1 MNYNSE
7 GKCHYALLMILILK
21 NIIMLVYIYINIYT
35 CSLLEILGYKQ
46 GNNLK
51 QVLLRSMFSMTL
63 SSIVMLWGKKVV
75 NFEAL
80 LISTFK

>member
-1 MNYNSE
+1 MMNYNSE
-7 GKCHYALLMILILK
+7 GKCHYVLLMILILK
-21 NIIMLVYIYINIYT
+21 NIIMLVYIYIYT

-46 GNNLK
+46 VNNLK
-51 QVLLRSMFSMTL
+51 QVFSMFSMTL
-63 SSIVMLWGKKVV
+63 SSIVMLWEKKVV